1 MRSKNRNDWFRKNA
15 ILRPNSIVTQLKLA
29 SPHSPPFY
37 ASVLTQVRGRLPHCG
52 LALGPTIVSFLE
64 HAQSS
69 FVPWAYVKMAA
80 SLSCSLLRRLLNLS
94 PFRGAYGVQVPLQTL
109 CTKALPEEDSLPLD
123 PITPYK
129 NEPWKYLDSEE
140 YQNRYG
146 SRPVWAD
153 YRRNHKG
160 GIPPQRTRKTCI
172 NLKLLEQFVCAHTGV
187 IFHAPYT
194 GVCMKQHKKLTQ
206 AIQKARDHGLLR
218 YHIPQVEPRDLDFST
233 SHGAVSATLPAPS
246 LVSGDPWY
254 PWYSWKQPPER
265 ELSRLRRL
273 YQSHLREESG
283 PPPESM
289 PELPLTTPAEASST
303 EQESPQS
310 AL

>member
-1 MRSKNRNDWFRKNA
+1 
-15 ILRPNSIVTQLKLA
+15 
-29 SPHSPPFY
+29 
-37 ASVLTQVRGRLPHCG
+37 
-52 LALGPTIVSFLE
+52 
-64 HAQSS
+64 
-69 FVPWAYVKMAA
+69 MAA
-80 SLSCSLLRRLLNLS
+80 AVLNTLGRRFPIFS
-94 PFRGAYGVQVPLQTL
+94 TFRNARGVQVTLQTV
-109 CTKALPEEDSLPLD
+109 CTSAPPEKDSLPSV
-123 PITPYK
+123 PISPYE

-146 SRPVWAD
+146 NRPVWAD

-160 GIPPQRTRKTCI
+160 GIPPQQTRKTCI
-172 NLKLLEQFVCAHTGV
+172 NVKLLEQFVCAHTGI

-206 AIQKARDHGLLR
+206 AIQKARDHGLLS

-233 SHGAVSATLPAPS
+233 SHGAVTSTPPAPT

-254 PWYSWKQPPER
+254 PWYTWKQPPER

-273 YQSHLREESG
+273 YQGNLLEESG

-289 PELPLTTPAEASST
+289 PGVPLKPPTEASST
-303 EQESPQS
+303 EQTSPHS
-310 AL
+310 IP

>member
-1 MRSKNRNDWFRKNA
+1 MRSRFSGRA
-15 ILRPNSIVTQLKLA
+15 CRGA
-29 SPHSPPFY
+29 S
-37 ASVLTQVRGRLPHCG
+37 G
-52 LALGPTIVSFLE
+52 
-64 HAQSS
+64 
-69 FVPWAYVKMAA
+69 KMAA
-80 SLSCSLLRRLLNLS
+80 SVLNTLLWRVPRLSL
-94 PFRGAYGVQVPLQTL
+94 FRSAYGVQVPFQTL
-109 CTKALPEEDSLPLD
+109 CTKAPPEKDSLPTG
-123 PITPYK
+123 PISPYK
-129 NEPWKYLDSEE
+129 DEPWKYLDSEE

-160 GIPPQRTRKTCI
+160 GVPPQRTRKTCI
-172 NLKLLEQFVCAHTGV
+172 RKDKIAGNPCPICRDHKLHVDFRNVKLLEQFVCAHTGI

-233 SHGAVSATLPAPS
+233 SHGAVSATPPAPT

-254 PWYSWKQPPER
+254 PWYSWTQPPER

-273 YQSHLREESG
+273 YQGHLREESG
-283 PPPESM
+283 PPPAA
-289 PELPLTTPAEASST
+289 PAEAPSS
-303 EQESPQS
+303 EGAGSQS
-310 AL
+310 ALQGL

>member
-1 MRSKNRNDWFRKNA
+1 MA
-15 ILRPNSIVTQLKLA
+15 
-29 SPHSPPFY
+29 
-37 ASVLTQVRGRLPHCG
+37 ASVLNV
-52 LALGPTIVSFLE
+52 
-64 HAQSS
+64 
-69 FVPWAYVKMAA
+69 
-80 SLSCSLLRRLLNLS
+80 LLRRLPYFS

-109 CTKALPEEDSLPLD
+109 CTKAPPEDDSLP
-123 PITPYK
+123 PIPVSPYED
-129 NEPWKYLDSEE
+129 EPWKYLDSEE
-140 YQNRYG
+140 YHNRYG

-160 GIPPQRTRKTCI
+160 GIPPQRTRKMCI
-172 NLKLLEQFVCAHTGV
+172 NVKLLKQFVCAHTGI

-194 GVCMKQHKKLTQ
+194 G
-206 AIQKARDHGLLR
+206 LLS

-233 SHGAVSATLPAPS
+233 SHGAVSATPPAPT

-273 YQSHLREESG
+273 YQGHLREESG

-289 PELPLTTPAEASST
+289 PKVPLTAPTEATST
-303 EQESPQS
+303 EQAGPQS

>member
-1 MRSKNRNDWFRKNA
+1 MA
-15 ILRPNSIVTQLKLA
+15 
-29 SPHSPPFY
+29 
-37 ASVLTQVRGRLPHCG
+37 ASVLR
-52 LALGPTIVSFLE
+52 
-64 HAQSS
+64 
-69 FVPWAYVKMAA
+69 
-80 SLSCSLLRRLLNLS
+80 SLLRRIPSLS

-109 CTKALPEEDSLPLD
+109 CTKGPPEEDSLPPV

-160 GIPPQRTRKTCI
+160 GIPTQRTRKTCI
-172 NLKLLEQFVCAHTGV
+172 NVKLLEQFVCAHTGV

-194 GVCMKQHKKLTQ
+194 G
-206 AIQKARDHGLLR
+206 LLS

-233 SHGAVSATLPAPS
+233 SHGAVSATPPAPT

-254 PWYSWKQPPER
+254 PWYGWKQPPER

-273 YQSHLREESG
+273 YQGHLREESG

-289 PELPLTTPAEASST
+289 PEVLLTTPAEASST
-303 EQESPQS
+303 EQESPQN

>member
-1 MRSKNRNDWFRKNA
+1 MA
-15 ILRPNSIVTQLKLA
+15 
-29 SPHSPPFY
+29 
-37 ASVLTQVRGRLPHCG
+37 ASVLRSLRRRLP
-52 LALGPTIVSFLE
+52 SF
-64 HAQSS
+64 
-69 FVPWAYVKMAA
+69 
-80 SLSCSLLRRLLNLS
+80 S
-94 PFRGAYGVQVPLQTL
+94 PFRGAYGVQVPLQSL
-109 CTKALPEEDSLPLD
+109 CTKGPPEEDSLSPV

-172 NLKLLEQFVCAHTGV
+172 RRDKVAGNPCPICRDHKLHVDFRNVKLLEQFVCAHTGV

-206 AIQKARDHGLLR
+206 AIQKARDHGLLS

-233 SHGAVSATLPAPS
+233 SHGAVSATPPAPT

-254 PWYSWKQPPER
+254 PWYGWKQPPER

-273 YQSHLREESG
+273 YQGHLREESG

-289 PELPLTTPAEASST
+289 PEVLLTTPAEAAST
-303 EQESPQS
+303 EQEKPQS

>member
-1 MRSKNRNDWFRKNA
+1 MTC
-15 ILRPNSIVTQLKLA
+15 L
-29 SPHSPPFY
+29 
-37 ASVLTQVRGRLPHCG
+37 
-52 LALGPTIVSFLE
+52 FLE
-64 HAQSS
+64 HAQSP
-69 FVPWAYVKMAA
+69 FRPNLFRAYVKMAA
-80 SLSCSLLRRLLNLS
+80 SVFHVVLRRFPLLA
-94 PFRGAYGVQVPLQTL
+94 PFRGSYAVQVTHQNH
-109 CTKALPEEDSLPLD
+109 CTKPPPNEDSSTPF
-123 PITPYK
+123 PVSPYK
-129 NEPWKYLDSEE
+129 EEPWKYLDSEE

-160 GIPPQRTRKTCI
+160 GIPSQRTRKTCI
-172 NLKLLEQFVCAHTGV
+172 NVKLLEQFVSAHTGV

-194 GVCMKQHKKLTQ
+194 GVCMKQHKMLTQ
-206 AIQKARDHGLLR
+206 AIHKARDYGLLN

-233 SHGAVSATLPAPS
+233 AHGAVSTTPPAPT

-254 PWYSWKQPPER
+254 TWYSWKQPPER

-273 YQSHLREESG
+273 YQGHLKEESG

-289 PELPLTTPAEASST
+289 PQVSLRSPDEASST
-303 EQESPQS
+303 EPTSSSS

>member
-1 MRSKNRNDWFRKNA
+1 MA
-15 ILRPNSIVTQLKLA
+15 
-29 SPHSPPFY
+29 
-37 ASVLTQVRGRLPHCG
+37 ASVLRSWL
-52 LALGPTIVSFLE
+52 
-64 HAQSS
+64 
-69 FVPWAYVKMAA
+69 
-80 SLSCSLLRRLLNLS
+80 RLLPSLS

-109 CTKALPEEDSLPLD
+109 CTRSPSEEDSLSPV

-146 SRPVWAD
+146 SRPIWAD

-172 NLKLLEQFVCAHTGV
+172 NVKLLEQFVCAHTGV

-206 AIQKARDHGLLR
+206 AIQKARDHGLLS

-233 SHGAVSATLPAPS
+233 SHGAVSATPPAPS

-273 YQSHLREESG
+273 YQGHLREESG
-283 PPPESM
+283 PPPESV
-289 PELPLTTPAEASST
+289 PEVPLKTAAEASST
-303 EQESPQS
+303 EQKSPQS

>member
-1 MRSKNRNDWFRKNA
+1 
-15 ILRPNSIVTQLKLA
+15 
-29 SPHSPPFY
+29 
-37 ASVLTQVRGRLPHCG
+37 
-52 LALGPTIVSFLE
+52 
-64 HAQSS
+64 
-69 FVPWAYVKMAA
+69 MAA
-80 SLSCSLLRRLLNLS
+80 SILNTLLRRVPSLS
-94 PFRGAYGVQVPLQTL
+94 PFRGAYGVQVLRQTL
-109 CTKALPEEDSLPLD
+109 CTEAPREEDSVSPV
-123 PITPYK
+123 PISPYQ

-172 NLKLLEQFVCAHTGV
+172 RGNKVAGNPCPICRDHKLHVDFRKEHRITFFLP
-187 IFHAPYT
+187 I
-194 GVCMKQHKKLTQ
+194 GVCMKQHKMLTQ
-206 AIQKARDHGLLR
+206 AIQKARDHGLLK
-218 YHIPQVEPRDLDFST
+218 YHIPLVEPRDLDFST
-233 SHGAVSATLPAPS
+233 SHGAVSATPPAPT
-246 LVSGDPWY
+246 LISGDPWY

-273 YQSHLREESG
+273 YQGHLREESG

-289 PELPLTTPAEASST
+289 PEVPLTTPAEASST
-303 EQESPQS
+303 EQAGPQS

>member
-1 MRSKNRNDWFRKNA
+1 
-15 ILRPNSIVTQLKLA
+15 
-29 SPHSPPFY
+29 
-37 ASVLTQVRGRLPHCG
+37 
-52 LALGPTIVSFLE
+52 
-64 HAQSS
+64 
-69 FVPWAYVKMAA
+69 MAA
-80 SLSCSLLRRLLNLS
+80 SILNVLLRRLPSIS

-109 CTKALPEEDSLPLD
+109 CTKAPPEDDSLP
-123 PITPYK
+123 PVPVSPYK
-129 NEPWKYLDSEE
+129 DEPWKYLDSEE

-172 NLKLLEQFVCAHTGV
+172 RGNKIAGNPCPICRDQKLHVDFRNVKLLEQFVCAHTGI

-206 AIQKARDHGLLR
+206 AIQKARDHG
-218 YHIPQVEPRDLDFST
+218 
-233 SHGAVSATLPAPS
+233 
-246 LVSGDPWY
+246 DPWY

-273 YQSHLREESG
+273 YQGHLREESG

-289 PELPLTTPAEASST
+289 PKAPLTAPVEASST
-303 EQESPQS
+303 EQAGPQT